1 MNDEYKNII
10 FHSNARYFCYGN
22 FFMSSANAEIKT
34 YEGVGEYI
42 MGDFEK
48 EGVAKLRAKAR
59 AVQNAKDKA
68 GIFLQSYTKTVNARL
83 TNDEIIAVTNTFA
96 TEVDV
101 KYEVVSVDVFGT
113 PGIMYRATVTLK
125 IDTDGISYWLSL
137 PDEVRHLLLNLTE
150 EAQAAADENNRK
162 IMDLKTQLANTINE
176 RDREKIRSEIENINN
191 AFLSNLIMDEGTQL
205 MMTDIQT
212 AIEKYNAA
220 IKLNPNNSFAYN
232 NRALAYYYSNN
243 FEAALTDYA
252 NAIQI
257 DPKLVQAYV
266 NRGLIYM
273 SLQNYNQAI
282 SEFNAAININ
292 PNYIEPYNN
301 RGVAYYWLKNY

>member
-1 MNDEYKNII
+1 MNTKILSSIAILAI
-10 FHSNARYFCYGN
+10 FAVEI
-22 FFMSSANAEIKT
+22 FFISSVNAEIKI

-42 MGDFEK
+42 VGDFEK
-48 EGVAKLRAKAR
+48 EDVAKLRAKAR

-68 GIFLQSYTKTVNARL
+68 GIFLQSYTKTANARL

-101 KYEVVSVDVFGT
+101 KYEVVPVDVFGT

-150 EAQAAADENNRK
+150 EAQVAADDNNKK
-162 IMDLKTQLANTINE
+162 IMELKTQLANTTNE
-176 RDREKIRSEIENINN
+176 RDRERIQSEIENINN

-205 MMTDIQT
+205 MMSNIPT
-212 AIEKYNAA
+212 AIEKCNAA

-232 NRALAYYYSNN
+232 NRALDYYYSNN
-243 FEAALTDYA
+243 FEAALADYA
-252 NAIQI
+252 KAIQI

-292 PNYIEPYNN
+292 SNYIEPYNN